1 MLKIIKIQRLSI
13 SEATVLLRI
22 ISARWL
28 KLASAENNSNVF
40 TRKRTII
47 KQMLGTKND
56 FTDSKYLFIKLIII
70 ISTKI
75 QKKHI
80 TILCRKIKATSHRN
94 RLYTLFMI
102 ILIWKPQLSV
112 LKPDRLS

>member
-1 MLKIIKIQRLSI
+1 MLKIIKIQKHSI

-28 KLASAENNSNVF
+28 KLASAENNSNAF
-40 TRKRTII
+40 TIKRTIT

-56 FTDSKYLFIKLIII
+56 FTDSKYLFIEIIII

-80 TILCRKIKATSHRN
+80 TILCRKIKGDFSSKSP
-94 RLYTLFMI
+94 LSLFI
-102 ILIWKPQLSV
+102 ITFI
-112 LKPDRLS
+112 